1 VRVLLVVSERDDSA
15 DGLPDVAINGGFGIR
30 GIVIRAVD
38 AAAGEPAASTSNDLG
53 NAPMRP
59 TTVVTVL
66 LVVVLVIVWVRL
78 ISLMLNDL
86 GQTRDEDLRV
96 LTRKGWIVA
105 IVAMFPIG
113 AILYL
118 RIGKGPRRYL

>member
-1 VRVLLVVSERDDSA
+1 MS
-15 DGLPDVAINGGFGIR
+15 
-30 GIVIRAVD
+30 
-38 AAAGEPAASTSNDLG
+38 
-53 NAPMRP
+53 P
-59 TTVVTVL
+59 TVVVTVL
-66 LVVVLVIVWVRL
+66 LTVVVVIVWVRF

-86 GQTRDEDLRV
+86 AQTRDEDLRV

-118 RIGKGPRRYL
+118 RIGKGPRRYV